1 MLVGFFAVP
10 ASRRPCL
17 FFFSRGRPVGGL
29 VCFFFRGAGRRAG
42 LFVFFFAGPARPGG
56 LFVFFSRPVAWARP
70 GLGTYEYPWRPILP
84 TFSKGMCH
92 SWGPRLAGGRLG
104 DVAALAGWGSVCF
117 LFGGPSRPEA
127 LFVFF
132 SRGRPAGGLVCFFFA
147 GPAGR
152 RACLFFI
159 SPRAQKS
166 NNACWIFRRQIKNKQ
181 DLK

>member
-1 MLVGFFAVP
+1 MLDFSPFRPAGGLVFFRGAGRWAVLFVFFAGP
-10 ASRRPCL
+10 AGGRACL
-17 FFFSRGRPVGGL
+17 FFFSRGRPGL
-29 VCFFFRGAGRRAG
+29 GAC
-42 LFVFFFAGPARPGG
+42 LF
-56 LFVFFSRPVAWARP
+56 FFSRPVAWARP

-132 SRGRPAGGLVCFFFA
+132 SRGRPAGGLVCFFSR
-147 GPAGR
+147 GRPAGG
-152 RACLFFI
+152 LVGFV
-159 SPRAQKS
+159 
-166 NNACWIFRRQIKNKQ
+166 FRRGPKNPITLVGFFAAK
-181 DLK
+181 